1 MHIFIGG
8 AHNGKQ
14 EFVENWLKEPD
25 KWTWIGPGHV
35 WDLEQLAQVDSDC
48 IVLNR
53 IDEWLESTEMDETD
67 ALAHIMRGI
76 EGKETV
82 VILTDLGRGIVPVD
96 PKQRKLR
103 DQCGRLYQWLIAEA
117 DEVTRI
123 WYGLAQ
129 TLKKRG
135 ETG

>member
-8 AHNGKQ
+8 AHNGKR
-14 EFVENWLKEPD
+14 EFVRNWMEEPSQ
-25 KWTWIGPGHV
+25 WEWVGEGHA
-35 WDLEQLAQVDSDC
+35 WSLDRLAEVDSEF
-48 IVLNR
+48 IVLDR
-53 IDEWLESTEMDETD
+53 IEEWLERSSMDEAD
-67 ALAHIMRGI
+67 AWNHIIKGI

-82 VILTDLGRGIVPVD
+82 VILTDIGRGIVPVD
-96 PKQRKLR
+96 PEQRKLR
-103 DQCGRLYQWLIAEA
+103 DQCGRLYQWLMAEA

>member
-8 AHNGKQ
+8 AHNGKR
-14 EFVENWLKEPD
+14 EFVRNWLKEPD
-25 KWTWIGPGHV
+25 KWAWVGPGHA
-35 WDLEQLAQVDSDC
+35 WDLERLAQVDSKF
-48 IVLNR
+48 IVLDR
-53 IDEWLESTEMDETD
+53 IEEWLESSEMDETD
-67 ALAHIMRGI
+67 ALAHIMRGM

-96 PKQRKLR
+96 PEQRKLR
-103 DQCGRLYQWLIAEA
+103 DRCGRLYQWLIAEA

-135 ETG
+135 

>member
-1 MHIFIGG
+1 M
-8 AHNGKQ
+8 
-14 EFVENWLKEPD
+14 EEPSQ
-25 KWTWIGPGHV
+25 WEWVGEGHA
-35 WDLEQLAQVDSDC
+35 WSLDRLAEVDSEF
-48 IVLNR
+48 IVLDR
-53 IDEWLESTEMDETD
+53 IEEWLERSSMDEAD
-67 ALAHIMRGI
+67 AWNHIIKGI

-82 VILTDLGRGIVPVD
+82 VILTDIGRGIVPVD
-96 PKQRKLR
+96 PEQRKLR
-103 DQCGRLYQWLIAEA
+103 DQCGRLYQWLMAEA